1 MYTKRKFKYINKIS
15 SSLASAR
22 KKGSSIKKIPLD
34 IVNDIHLCE
43 QIKTFAESKLE
54 WEPIGFKVGATNKKI
69 MKFLSAEEPFF
80 SYIFKE
86 QTIKNNKKFKLIPN
100 QLGIELEIAYKINKK
115 IFTNKIK
122 KKKQLKSY
130 IMALA
135 PAFEFVG
142 FRQKINKPDKVGRA
156 IIDFGLNISFL
167 KSSSKKINNPL
178 NFTSRTEVT
187 NLKNNKIYI
196 GHTRNV
202 LGNPI
207 NSLYWLINQ
216 LKQKNISLKKDFW
229 VTTGSTTPIIPVK
242 RGDIFR
248 GDIPSLGKVLVKF

>member
-1 MYTKRKFKYINKIS
+1 MYSKDKFKDINKIS

-22 KKGSSIKKIPLD
+22 KKGKSIKKIPLD
-34 IVNDIHLCE
+34 IVADANLCE

-69 MKFLSAEEPFF
+69 MKILNAKEPFF
-80 SYIFKE
+80 SYIFEE

-100 QLGIELEIAYKINKK
+100 HLGLELEIAYKISKKIFNKK
-115 IFTNKIK
+115 II
-122 KKKQLKSY
+122 KKKQLKPY
-130 IMALA
+130 ILAIA

-156 IIDFGLNISFL
+156 IVDFGLNVSFL
-167 KSSSKKINNPL
+167 KTTSKKIKNYL
-178 NFTSRTEVT
+178 NFTSKTQIT

-196 GHTRNV
+196 GHTKNV

-207 NSLYWLINQ
+207 NSLFWLISKLNE
-216 LKQKNISLKKDFW
+216 KNISLKKNFW

-242 RGDIFR
+242 KGDMFV
-248 GDIPSLGKVLVKF
+248 GTIPSLGKVIAKF

>member
-1 MYTKRKFKYINKIS
+1 
-15 SSLASAR
+15 
-22 KKGSSIKKIPLD
+22 
-34 IVNDIHLCE
+34 
-43 QIKTFAESKLE
+43 
-54 WEPIGFKVGATNKKI
+54 
-69 MKFLSAEEPFF
+69 
-80 SYIFKE
+80 
-86 QTIKNNKKFKLIPN
+86 
-100 QLGIELEIAYKINKK
+100 
-115 IFTNKIK
+115 
-122 KKKQLKSY
+122 
-130 IMALA
+130 MALA

-178 NFTSRTEVT
+178 NFTSRTEII
-187 NLKNNKIYI
+187 NLKNNKSYI

-216 LKQKNISLKKDFW
+216 LKEKNISLKKNFW

-242 RGDIFR
+242 KGDVFR
-248 GDIPSLGKVLVKF
+248 GVIPSLGKVSVKF

>member
-1 MYTKRKFKYINKIS
+1 M
-15 SSLASAR
+15 
-22 KKGSSIKKIPLD
+22 
-34 IVNDIHLCE
+34 
-43 QIKTFAESKLE
+43 
-54 WEPIGFKVGATNKKI
+54 
-69 MKFLSAEEPFF
+69 
-80 SYIFKE
+80 
-86 QTIKNNKKFKLIPN
+86 IPN

-216 LKQKNISLKKDFW
+216 LKEKNISLKKDFW

-242 RGDIFR
+242 KGDIFR
-248 GDIPSLGKVLVKF
+248 GIIPSLGKVIVKF